1 MAKFAERARERSAR
15 FEISTMERKADGTRT
30 ERGEEAER
38 DDWKRKRANERERCG
53 IEGVKGRSL
62 RNASRALADNANKLD
77 DNGVP

>member
-1 MAKFAERARERSAR
+1 
-15 FEISTMERKADGTRT
+15 MEREADGNGT

-38 DDWKRKRANERERCG
+38 EMIGRERERTRERERGCG

-77 DNGVP
+77 DNGAP

>member
-1 MAKFAERARERSAR
+1 MKDQRGSRYIDDGE
-15 FEISTMERKADGTRT
+15 ADGNGA

-38 DDWKRKRANERERCG
+38 DDWKRKRANERERGCG

-77 DNGVP
+77 DNGAP